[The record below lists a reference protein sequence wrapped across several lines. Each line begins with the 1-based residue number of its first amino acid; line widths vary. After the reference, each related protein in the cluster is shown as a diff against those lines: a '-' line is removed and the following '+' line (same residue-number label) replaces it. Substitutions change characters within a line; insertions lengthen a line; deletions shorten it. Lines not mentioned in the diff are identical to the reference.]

1 MPILREKLCQ
11 SIVRKRNAVSI
22 AGMLLVAIGDG
33 EARAHDPQ
41 DDGPSDNAFE
51 LSAAYTAEVWRNEG
65 GVKDGWRYLD
75 NLDVVLEADLERA
88 VGWEGATG
96 LVYLLYN
103 NGASLS
109 ELTGD
114 IHIVS
119 NIETGVRAARLYEA
133 WIEQQIGDTA
143 SIKVGLYDLNSEFD
157 ALETAALFIGSAHGI
172 GQDIAQSGQNGPSI
186 FPVTSLSARAQVQID
201 DGLAVRAAILDAVPG
216 DPDRPS
222 RTAIDLGDGVL
233 AIAEADWRS
242 GGLRL
247 LAGGW
252 RYSEKQDRVDSQGAA
267 SSGGA
272 YLRGE
277 ACLHG
282 AEHCTLAIFGRAGIA
297 SGASNPYDAFL
308 SGGLVYT
315 PSKGEKMG
323 LAVAHAI
330 ASNVPAIDEGRANTE
345 TVIEA
350 TYARELTPWLSVQP
364 DVQYVINPGAG
375 PDTRNALVMGVRVSI
390 GF

>member
-1 MPILREKLCQ
+1 MPSLREKLCQ
-11 SIVRKRNAVSI
+11 LIVRKRSAVSI
-22 AGMLLVAIGDG
+22 AAMLLVAIGDG
-33 EARAHDPQ
+33 EARAQDPQ
-41 DDGPSDNAFE
+41 VDGPSDNAFE

-96 LVYLLYN
+96 LVYFLYN

-133 WIEQQIGDTA
+133 WIEQQIADTA

-157 ALETAALFIGSAHGI
+157 ALETSALFI
-172 GQDIAQSGQNGPSI
+172 
-186 FPVTSLSARAQVQID
+186 
-201 DGLAVRAAILDAVPG
+201 
-216 DPDRPS
+216 
-222 RTAIDLGDGVL
+222 

-252 RYSEKQDRVDSQGAA
+252 RYSEKQDRVDGQGAA

-282 AEHCTLAIFGRAGIA
+282 AEHCTIAVFGRAGIA

-308 SGGLVYT
+308 SGGLVYM
-315 PSKGEKMG
+315 PSEGEQMG
-323 LAVAHAI
+323 LAVARAI
-330 ASNVPAIDEGRANTE
+330 ASNVAAIDEGRANTE

-350 TYARELTPWLSVQP
+350 TYARELTHWLSVQP

-375 PDTRNALVMGVRVSI
+375 PDTRNALVMGLRVSI

>member
-1 MPILREKLCQ
+1 M
-11 SIVRKRNAVSI
+11 
-22 AGMLLVAIGDG
+22 
-33 EARAHDPQ
+33 
-41 DDGPSDNAFE
+41 
-51 LSAAYTAEVWRNEG
+51 
-65 GVKDGWRYLD
+65 KDGWRYLD

-96 LVYLLYN
+96 LVYFLYN

-157 ALETAALFIGSAHGI
+157 ALETSALFIGSAHGI

-186 FPVTSLSARAQVQID
+186 FPVTSLSARAQLQID
-201 DGLAVRAAILDAVPG
+201 EGLVVRAAILDAVPG
-216 DPDRPS
+216 DPNRPS
-222 RTAIDLGDGVL
+222 RTAIDLVDGVL

-242 GGLRL
+242 GRVRL

-252 RYSEKQDRVDSQGAA
+252 RYSEKQDRVDGRGTA

-282 AEHCTLAIFGRAGIA
+282 GEHCTLAIFGRAGIA

-315 PSKGEKMG
+315 PSESEQMG

-350 TYARELTPWLSVQP
+350 TYARALTPWLSVQP
-364 DVQYVINPGAG
+364 DLQYVINPGAG
-375 PDTRNALVMGVRVSI
+375 PETRNALVMGLRVSI

>member
-1 MPILREKLCQ
+1 
-11 SIVRKRNAVSI
+11 
-22 AGMLLVAIGDG
+22 MLLVAIGVG
-33 EARAHDPQ
+33 EARAQDPQ
-41 DDGPSDNAFE
+41 YDGPSDNAFE

-96 LVYLLYN
+96 LVYFLYN

-119 NIETGVRAARLYEA
+119 NIEAGVRAARLYEA

-157 ALETAALFIGSAHGI
+157 ALETSALFIGSAHGI

-186 FPVTSLSARAQVQID
+186 FPVTSLSARAQLQINE
-201 DGLAVRAAILDAVPG
+201 GLVVRAAILDAVPG
-216 DPDRPS
+216 NPDRPS

-242 GGLRL
+242 GWLRL

-252 RYSEKQDRVDSQGAA
+252 RYSEKQDRVDGQGAA

-282 AEHCTLAIFGRAGIA
+282 TEHCTIAVFGRAGIA

-315 PSKGEKMG
+315 PSEGEQMG
-323 LAVAHAI
+323 LAVARAI

-364 DVQYVINPGAG
+364 DLQYVINPGVG
-375 PDTRNALVMGVRVSI
+375 PDTRNALVMGLRVSI

>member
-1 MPILREKLCQ
+1 M
-11 SIVRKRNAVSI
+11 STA
-22 AGMLLVAIGDG
+22 AMLLVAIGYG
-33 EARAHDPQ
+33 EARAQDPQ
-41 DDGPSDNAFE
+41 DDGPSDNAYE

-88 VGWEGATG
+88 VGWEGANG

-119 NIETGVRAARLYEA
+119 NIETGVRATRLYEA

-157 ALETAALFIGSAHGI
+157 ALETSALFIGSAHGI

-201 DGLAVRAAILDAVPG
+201 DGLVVRAAILDAVPG
-216 DPDRPS
+216 NPDRPS

-242 GGLRL
+242 GG
-247 LAGGW
+247 AAPAGW
-252 RYSEKQDRVDSQGAA
+252 R
-267 SSGGA
+267 
-272 YLRGE
+272 
-277 ACLHG
+277 
-282 AEHCTLAIFGRAGIA
+282 LALFG
-297 SGASNPYDAFL
+297 
-308 SGGLVYT
+308 
-315 PSKGEKMG
+315 K
-323 LAVAHAI
+323 
-330 ASNVPAIDEGRANTE
+330 
-345 TVIEA
+345 
-350 TYARELTPWLSVQP
+350 
-364 DVQYVINPGAG
+364 AG
-375 PDTRNALVMGVRVSI
+375 PGRWPGHGVERRCLSARRGMPARRGTLHPR
-390 GF
+390 GFRPGGHRLWRQQSL